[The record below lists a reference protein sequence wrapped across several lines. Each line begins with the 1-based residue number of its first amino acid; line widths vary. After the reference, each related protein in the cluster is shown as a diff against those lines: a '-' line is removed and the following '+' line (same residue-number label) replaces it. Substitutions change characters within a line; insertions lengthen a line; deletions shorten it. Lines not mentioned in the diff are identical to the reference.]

1 MRTRGE
7 VVLLTLIVVFI
18 IGGISAVTGYIYSPY
33 HPPAQQVQMAGQD
46 IPHIPGK

>member
-1 MRTRGE
+1 MRNRGE

-33 HPPAQQVQMAGQD
+33 HPQPVQAVGKAD
-46 IPHIPGK
+46 IPHIPAK